1 MDHSTPGSPVLHYLP
16 EFAQIHVHW
25 VSDAIEPSH
34 PLPAP
39 SPFNFNLSQHQA
51 LFQWVG
57 SSYQVAKVLEFH
69 FRISPSNEYSELIS
83 FRIDW
88 FDLFAIQK
96 TLEDLLQLQNLKASN
111 IWHLVFFIVQ
121 LLYLYMATRKTIALN
136 IWTFNSKVMSL
147 LCNILSRCVIGF
159 LPISNSRLLSWL
171 QSPST
176 VILENKN
183 IKSVTA
189 ASFFPI

>member
-1 MDHSTPGSPVLHYLP
+1 MVQKNQFFCAQLFETPMDHSTPGSPVLHYLP

-88 FDLFAIQK
+88 FDFLAVQR
-96 TLEDLLQLQNLKASN
+96 TLKSFLQHHISKAS
-111 IWHLVFFIVQ
+111 ILWLSDFFVVQ
-121 LLYLYMATRKTIALN
+121 LTSVHEYWKTIVGQYGPLSAK
-136 IWTFNSKVMSL
+136 WC
-147 LCNILSRCVIGF
+147 LCFLIHCLGLS
-159 LPISNSRLLSWL
+159 
-171 QSPST
+171 
-176 VILENKN
+176 
-183 IKSVTA
+183 
-189 ASFFPI
+189 

>member
-88 FDLFAIQK
+88 FHLLAVQG
-96 TLEDLLQLQNLKASN
+96 TLKSLLQHHNSKAS
-111 IWHLVFFIVQ
+111 ILQHSALFMVQ
-121 LLYLYMATRKTIALN
+121 FSYLYVTTGKTMALTK
-136 IWTFNSKVMSL
+136 WTVLAKWCLQFLICCLGL
-147 LCNILSRCVIGF
+147 L
-159 LPISNSRLLSWL
+159 
-171 QSPST
+171 
-176 VILENKN
+176 
-183 IKSVTA
+183 
-189 ASFFPI
+189 